1 MLADAIARRLPGIRV
16 DVAPPPAVDALPRMD
31 VAVFVGFA
39 STGPLHLPVA
49 IESAA
54 QYAAVFGPDAPL
66 AWDAQRGE
74 RVLAHLGCAV
84 RAFFANGGRRCWVQ
98 RIARSEALEV
108 ARGADP
114 SLPGVA
120 RSSRFAVPG
129 VLALPV
135 GGAAVSALSGT
146 RCEGSW
152 ADPLRLSCAALV
164 RGLAIEGLVE
174 ASSPP
179 GDGLVFRSRVALRV
193 GDLLQLGDRDRVCAY
208 ARVEAVDRGQG
219 GDSLQLV
226 EARMLAAFERAS
238 GLLSPGLPGSAEVR
252 GFGAA
257 VSATW
262 LGADAEHDDVAA
274 LQFDDPLPAL
284 LEAGHW
290 ARFESAAGVLWQRID
305 SIHREASFAGS
316 PPSMATA
323 LMTATTFGPAWQ
335 ELGAVLPPEL
345 GGSTQAQ
352 RVELELRTSADAE
365 VTRRSGIGLA
375 PAHPASFW
383 TLQDDAAF
391 YRPRDDRPPQPP
403 GELPRFALAP
413 LPEDQ
418 TLAWLPLGVEP
429 LHGAALAPLPQDETA
444 LERDGLS
451 RFDASLFVDP
461 ELVNDG
467 VATVVAHADDIRLIR
482 PNPRELLGLH
492 AALAIG
498 AGGLFNEASLLAL
511 PDAIHLGWQRRVDVP
526 PEPSQPEGPDALPF
540 WGSHAGPCATQS
552 SAPEGGPD
560 FASFLDCSTR
570 LLAAPWLSGPDAPLP
585 PGPYRLSWS
594 DSEPGATYVLLE
606 ATAAD
611 FSDAREVYRGLGLEH
626 RMVAMREGVLRYQV
640 FAWLDGQRSL
650 GSNPVTVVVRGEDW
664 EQLAPDAAQLVHEA
678 DWLAVQR
685 AALRLANACGD
696 LFVALAMPR
705 HFRTPQALLYTARLR
720 AVRRPPA
727 QGDPHAFGYDE
738 ARALSHGAMYFPW
751 VQSALRDGLLPAAPR
766 VVPPDGLAMGV
777 LAARASQRGAW
788 IAPANQALRDVVAL
802 APPVRSIDRQALQ
815 DAQINLL
822 RDDPRGFLTLSA
834 DTLAHDTELRPIQVR
849 RLLALL
855 RRLALR
861 RGTAWVFEPNGP
873 ALRRS
878 IKRGFDILM
887 GDLFRRG
894 AFAGAT
900 PSQSFRVVT
909 DETVNTPREADAGRL
924 VVELHVAPAQ
934 AMRFIAV
941 RLLQSGERLSVAEE
955 L

>member
-1 MLADAIARRLPGIRV
+1 VLADTLARRLPGIRV
-16 DVAPPPAVDALPRMD
+16 DVAPPPAVEALPRMD

-39 STGPLHLPVA
+39 STGPLHLPVPV
-49 IESAA
+49 ESVA

-66 AWDAQRGE
+66 AWDALRGE

-98 RIARSEALEV
+98 RVARSVALEA

-114 SLPGVA
+114 AASGVA
-120 RSSRFAVPG
+120 RGSHFAVPG
-129 VLALPV
+129 VLSLPAS
-135 GGAAVSALSGT
+135 GGAVPALSGT

-152 ADPLRLSCAALV
+152 ADSLRLSAAALA
-164 RGLAIEGLVE
+164 RGLVIEGL
-174 ASSPP
+174 AMASPP
-179 GDGLVFRSRVALRV
+179 GDRIAFYSRVPLRA
-193 GDLLQLGDRDRVCAY
+193 GDLLQLGDRDRICAY
-208 ARVEAVDRGQG
+208 ALVDAVDLPQD
-219 GDSLQLV
+219 GDGLQRS
-226 EARMLAAFERAS
+226 EARVLAAFERAS
-238 GLLSPGLPGSAEVR
+238 GLLSPGLPGSAEVQ
-252 GFGAA
+252 GFGA
-257 VSATW
+257 VTPATW
-262 LGADAEHDDVAA
+262 LGAAAEDADDAA
-274 LQFDDPLPAL
+274 LQFEAPLPAA

-290 ARFESAAGVLWQRID
+290 ARFESGAGVLWQRID
-305 SIHREASFAGS
+305 RIDREASFAGS

-323 LMTATTFGPAWQ
+323 LMSATTYGPAWQ

-345 GGSTQAQ
+345 SGATQVQ
-352 RVELELRTSADAE
+352 RIELELRASTGGE
-365 VTRRSGIGLA
+365 VARRSGIGLA
-375 PAHPASFW
+375 PSHPASFW
-383 TLQDDAAF
+383 ALQDDAAF

-403 GELPRFALAP
+403 AELPRFALAP
-413 LPEDQ
+413 LPGDPP
-418 TLAWLPLGVEP
+418 LAWLPLGVEP

-461 ELVNDG
+461 DLVRDG
-467 VATVVAHADDIRLIR
+467 IATLVAHADDIRLIR
-482 PNPRELLGLH
+482 SNPRELLGLH
-492 AALAIG
+492 AVLGVG

-526 PEPSQPEGPDALPF
+526 PEPSQPAGPDAPPF
-540 WGSHAGPCATQS
+540 WGTHAGPCAAHTP
-552 SAPEGGPD
+552 APQDGPD
-560 FASFLDCSTR
+560 FASFLDCTTR

-585 PGPYRLSWS
+585 PGPYRLAWS

-606 ATAAD
+606 AAAAD
-611 FSDAREVYRGLGLEH
+611 FSDAREVYRGLELEH
-626 RMVAMREGVLRYQV
+626 RLVAVREGVLRYQV
-640 FAWLDGQRSL
+640 FTWADGQRSL
-650 GSNPVTVVVRGEDW
+650 GSNAVTVVVRGDDW
-664 EQLAPDAAQLVHEA
+664 EQLAPDAAEAVHEA
-678 DWLAVQR
+678 DWLTVQR

-705 HFRTPQALLYTARLR
+705 HFRTPQALRYTARLR

-727 QGDPHAFGYDE
+727 LGDPHAFGYDE

-751 VQSALRDGLLPAAPR
+751 VQSALRDGALPAAPR

-788 IAPANQALRDVVAL
+788 IAPANQEMKDVVAL
-802 APPVRSIDRQALQ
+802 VLPVLSIDRQPLQ
-815 DAQINLL
+815 QAQINLL

-834 DTLAHDTELRPIQVR
+834 DTLAHEVELRPIQVR

-887 GDLFRRG
+887 SDLFRRG

-924 VVELHVAPAQ
+924 IVELHVAPAQ